1 METAEDFSEVEIE
14 NVEKSDE
21 GEYSC
26 KVKNDFGE
34 DTCTVTLTVEGN
46 SSVCVK
52 MQILPT
58 EFCLYPL
65 DVCRRICVEIMK
77 SRKRSQGR
85 APLILCKKEEMTE
98 GRKASRASKSPH
110 PRSPRASSRSL
121 PATGS

>member
-52 MQILPT
+52 VQILPT

-77 SRKRSQGR
+77 SRKRSQGSARR
-85 APLILCKKEEMTE
+85 APLILCKEEMTE
-98 GRKASRASKSPH
+98 GRKREQGK
-110 PRSPRASSRSL
+110 
-121 PATGS
+121 